1 MVREASAVTHPVSR
15 RGFLSLGALGAVV
28 TMLGGCGREQT
39 TSSDAARA
47 AAAEIP
53 DGEPVAQ
60 VAALVGPAVVQ
71 VNVEATQTDPF
82 SYQGWQEGPFDS
94 DGRGGPEI
102 PQSQESQ
109 QGVGSGV
116 IYREDGHVIT
126 NAHVVEGATEV
137 NVAFA
142 EGSTER
148 GKVLGTDAVTDIAV
162 VKVERND
169 LPVASFGD
177 SAKLAVGQ
185 LAVAIGSPSGFQ
197 STVTSGVISGLG
209 REVSAEYTGGRQQD
223 ALVDLIQTDAAISPG
238 SSGGALANRASEVVG
253 INVAYLSA
261 KTGAE
266 GIGFAIPSY
275 TAVSVADQLI
285 ANGRAVHPYLGIFVA
300 DLNAETSRQFG
311 RQPESGAVVVR
322 VDPDGPAAR
331 AGIGSQDV
339 IIAVGS
345 VEVEGSADLL
355 GVLRRY
361 EPGDTVKLGIVR
373 NGQYRQIGVRLGE
386 RGSNT

>member
-1 MVREASAVTHPVSR
+1 M
-15 RGFLSLGALGAVV
+15 
-28 TMLGGCGREQT
+28 
-39 TSSDAARA
+39 
-47 AAAEIP
+47 
-53 DGEPVAQ
+53 
-60 VAALVGPAVVQ
+60 
-71 VNVEATQTDPF
+71 
-82 SYQGWQEGPFDS
+82 
-94 DGRGGPEI
+94 
-102 PQSQESQ
+102 
-109 QGVGSGV
+109 

-137 NVAFA
+137 NVAFSD
-142 EGSTER
+142 GSTER
-148 GKVLGTDAVTDIAV
+148 GKILGTDAFTDIAV

-209 REVSAEYTGGRQQD
+209 REVSAGYTGGYQED
-223 ALVDLIQTDAAISPG
+223 SLVDLIQTDAAISPG

-253 INVAYLSA
+253 INVAYLSE

-266 GIGFAIPSY
+266 GIGFAIPAY

-285 ANGRAVHPYLGIFVA
+285 ANGRAVHPYLGVSVA
-300 DLNAETSRQFG
+300 DLNSETSRQFG
-311 RQPESGAVVVR
+311 MQPESGAVVVQ

-331 AGIGSQDV
+331 AGIEPHDV
-339 IIAVGS
+339 ITAVDS
-345 VEVEGSADLL
+345 VEVERSADLL

-361 EPGDTVKLGIVR
+361 EPGDTAKLRIAR
-373 NGQYRQIGVRLGE
+373 NGQARQIGVPLGE
-386 RGSNT
+386 REANT

>member
-1 MVREASAVTHPVSR
+1 MAREASAVTRQVTR
-15 RGFLSLGALGAVV
+15 RELLSMGALGAVV
-28 TMLGGCGREQT
+28 TMLGGCDRGQT

-53 DGEPVAQ
+53 KGEPVAR

-71 VNVEATQTDPF
+71 VNVEAIQADPF
-82 SYQGWQEGPFDS
+82 SYQGWQENPFDPS
-94 DGRGGPEI
+94 GREGPEI

-142 EGSTER
+142 EGSTES
-148 GKVLGTDAVTDIAV
+148 GKVLGTDTVTDIAV
-162 VKVERND
+162 VKVERNN

-177 SAKLAVGQ
+177 GAKLAVGQ

-209 REVSAEYTGGRQQD
+209 REVSAEYTGGHQED
-223 ALVDLIQTDAAISPG
+223 SLVDLIQTDAAISPG
-238 SSGGALANRASEVVG
+238 SSGGALANGASEVVG

-261 KTGAE
+261 ETGAE

-275 TAVSVADQLI
+275 TAVSVAEQLI
-285 ANGRAVHPYLGIFVA
+285 ANGRAVHPYLGVSVA
-300 DLNAETSRQFG
+300 DLNSETSRRFG

-331 AGIGSQDV
+331 AGIESQDV
-339 IIAVGS
+339 ITAVDS

-361 EPGDTVKLGIVR
+361 EAGDTVKLRIAR
-373 NGQYRQIGVRLGE
+373 SGQARQIGVRLGE
-386 RGSNT
+386 RGANT